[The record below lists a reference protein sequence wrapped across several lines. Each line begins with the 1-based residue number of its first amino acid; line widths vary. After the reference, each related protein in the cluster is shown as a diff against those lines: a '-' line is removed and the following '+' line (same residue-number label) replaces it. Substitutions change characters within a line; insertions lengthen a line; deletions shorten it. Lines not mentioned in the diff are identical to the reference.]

1 MFARFAFHRPLS
13 ALLVAGALAAC
24 SGADRAPTSPTPPA
38 PSVFL
43 KDVVE
48 LRLPSPYY
56 HFTYDP
62 SGRVATASFA
72 GGIRA
77 YGVAYD
83 GDRIAE
89 LRNDAVGN
97 RDRLAY
103 AYDDAGRVGTVS
115 YVDETGA
122 VFARVRLAYADGRL
136 AGLERERLL
145 DGAFAVERSM
155 AFSYYPDGNLLEI
168 ADRHPAIAGR
178 QDETNAV
185 LHFDGYDDGINV
197 DAFELIHDEFFD
209 HLVLLPAVQ
218 LQKGNPARV
227 TRTGDGV
234 NYVEELAYTY
244 DAAKRPREKN
254 GVLTYTNGPDAG
266 RQFATQSLFTY
277 Y

>member
-1 MFARFAFHRPLS
+1 MFSRFAFHPLVPV
-13 ALLVAGALAAC
+13 LLVAVTVSAC
-24 SGADRAPTSPTPPA
+24 AGSDAAPTSPPPPA

-43 KDVVE
+43 EDVVE

-56 HFTYDP
+56 HFSYDQ
-62 SGRVATASFA
+62 SGRIATASFA
-72 GGIRA
+72 AGIRA
-77 YGVAYD
+77 YGVTYD
-83 GDRIAE
+83 GDRITE
-89 LRNDAVGN
+89 LRNDAAGN

-103 AYDDAGRVGTVS
+103 SYDDAGRVGGVS
-115 YVDETGA
+115 YVDGTGT
-122 VFARVRLAYADGRL
+122 VFARVRLTYAGQRL
-136 AGLERERLL
+136 TALDRERLL
-145 DGAFAVERSM
+145 DGTFVVERSM
-155 AFSYYPDGNLLEI
+155 AFSYYADGNLLEI

-178 QDETNAV
+178 QDEANAV
-185 LHFDGYDDGINV
+185 LHFEGYDDGVNV
-197 DAFELIHDEFFD
+197 DAFTLIHDEFFD

-234 NYVEELAYTY
+234 NYVEELTYTY